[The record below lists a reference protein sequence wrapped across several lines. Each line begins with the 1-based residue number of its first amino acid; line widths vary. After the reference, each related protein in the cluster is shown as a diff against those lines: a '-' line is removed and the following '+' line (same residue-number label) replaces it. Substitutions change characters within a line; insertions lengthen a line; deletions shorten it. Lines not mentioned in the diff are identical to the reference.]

1 MSEGLYVGEV
11 VHHSVRATK
20 NGSVYLLIQFRLQ
33 NGTGAE
39 AKHYFTDKAV
49 AQTRAVL
56 RRYGLPEDPRA
67 LDPRAGADHVSFVG
81 RKLLFEASAETY
93 NNKAVTKWA
102 IASGQDHLADGE
114 QIKAA
119 RKLAGIDQ

>member
-1 MSEGLYVGEV
+1 M
-11 VHHSVRATK
+11 
-20 NGSVYLLIQFRLQ
+20 
-33 NGTGAE
+33 
-39 AKHYFTDKAV
+39 
-49 AQTRAVL
+49 L

-93 NNKAVTKWA
+93 NNKPMTKWA